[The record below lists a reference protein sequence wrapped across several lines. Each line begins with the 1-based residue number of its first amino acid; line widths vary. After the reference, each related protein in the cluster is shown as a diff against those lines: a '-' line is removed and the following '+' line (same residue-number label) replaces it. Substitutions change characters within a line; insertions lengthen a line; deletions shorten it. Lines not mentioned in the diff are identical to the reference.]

1 MAEQNIIKRK
11 KIAATELMNRYMAEY
26 FLELDRCANTGE
38 KKVAWCT
45 SVGPAELLHS
55 LGFAVHYPENHGA
68 MLGAA
73 RMASDLIPYAN
84 ALGYSPDICS
94 YLTADIGS
102 YVTNNTPLT
111 KAFGIKNVPK
121 PDVLV
126 FDTNQCRDVQD
137 WMSWYSREL
146 NVPIMGVYA
155 PKYPAQITETHV
167 RSMAKQTEDLVKP
180 LEQISGNKFD
190 IDKFREILKLSR
202 ECTELWG
209 QVLRTAATLPS
220 PLTFFDGTIHM
231 GPAVVLRGTTQA
243 IDYYRVLLKELED
256 RAANGEGAVENEK
269 FRLYWDGMPIWGRIR
284 AHSEL
289 FAGLD
294 TCVLASTYCNS
305 WIFSAFDETD
315 PFQSMARAYAE
326 IFIVLSDDSKEKY
339 IKNMLEFYH
348 IDGIIYHD
356 SKTCPANSN
365 CRYGMHKR
373 IENATGVP
381 SLVINGDLNDMRLV
395 SDEQTKTNVEAFIE
409 QLEENK

>member
-1 MAEQNIIKRK
+1 
-11 KIAATELMNRYMAEY
+11 
-26 FLELDRCANTGE
+26 
-38 KKVAWCT
+38 
-45 SVGPAELLHS
+45 
-55 LGFAVHYPENHGA
+55 
-68 MLGAA
+68 
-73 RMASDLIPYAN
+73 
-84 ALGYSPDICS
+84 
-94 YLTADIGS
+94 
-102 YVTNNTPLT
+102 
-111 KAFGIKNVPK
+111 
-121 PDVLV
+121 
-126 FDTNQCRDVQD
+126 
-137 WMSWYSREL
+137 
-146 NVPIMGVYA
+146 
-155 PKYPAQITETHV
+155 
-167 RSMAKQTEDLVKP
+167 MAKQTEDLVKP

-190 IDKFREILKLSR
+190 IDKLREVLKLSR

-289 FAGLD
+289 FGGLD

-348 IDGIIYHD
+348 IDGIIYQ
-356 SKTCPANSN
+356 KPALLTQTAGTV
-365 CRYGMHKR
+365 CT
-373 IENATGVP
+373 NALKMQPECQV
-381 SLVINGDLNDMRLV
+381 LL
-395 SDEQTKTNVEAFIE
+395 
-409 QLEENK
+409 